1 MATLAMLFNGMLIK
15 MRRVVRRKG
24 KFTRDEIIHVQSF
37 IAKHEAELL
46 SNWQLLNQE
55 NATWFKITP

>member
-1 MATLAMLFNGMLIK
+1 MARHDNVYVFDVKT
-15 MRRVVRRKG
+15 RRVIRKTG

-46 SNWQLLNQE
+46 ANWRLLNQD